1 VYFVDPALWT
11 DSHITKWLQWAIQ
24 EFHLEN
30 INMNNFR
37 MNGQTLVKMPKEEF
51 LQLAP
56 PFMGDIL
63 LEHIEC
69 LQKGMYHLCIVNS
82 CNYCIY
88 LNSYVIFLS

>member
-1 VYFVDPALWT
+1 
-11 DSHITKWLQWAIQ
+11 
-24 EFHLEN
+24 
-30 INMNNFR
+30 

-69 LQKGMYHLCIVNS
+69 LQKGMYLLYIVNS
-82 CNYCIY
+82 YNYCLKIY
-88 LNSYVIFLS
+88 Y